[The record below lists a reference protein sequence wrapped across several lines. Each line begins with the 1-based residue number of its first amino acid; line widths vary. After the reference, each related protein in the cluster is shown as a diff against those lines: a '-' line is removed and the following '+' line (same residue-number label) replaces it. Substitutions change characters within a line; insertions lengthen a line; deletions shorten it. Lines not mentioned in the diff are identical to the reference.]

1 MENNIESTTN
11 ATEETAN
18 SPVDNGVDNS
28 SRSLNEDDFAK
39 MLSAD
44 MPLITKASK
53 GGKKIPFPFEQAEP
67 EASSESVEPDAVEG
81 ELDLSLLDSD
91 SDNTDTKVEAD
102 ETSEPESEFEIQV
115 DGQKVK
121 VKQSDLIAD
130 AQKWRASHY
139 QFQEASKMR
148 KEADELMSAYQQ
160 ERESLKGLISQ
171 YQNIID
177 QSYKAQEP
185 DWDYLL
191 ANDPNE
197 HYRQR
202 VIWEGRMNQV
212 KAAKQH
218 QEQIKAQEQAERQ
231 AKEAEYIKEQQKLL
245 YEKLP
250 KWRDEGTRTKGAQEV
265 VNYLVSEGFSQDDTN
280 ALTDVRLLLVAHKAA
295 MYDKL
300 VKANAAKQVKNQAPK
315 QTLKAGAAVNRDPG
329 FAQRQAQTQAAR
341 DAKAAKDNLRSNPTR
356 QGLEDF
362 ILSQLRKK

>member
-130 AQKWRASHY
+130 AQKWRASNDK
-139 QFQEASKMR
+139 FQEASKMR
-148 KEADELMSAYQQ
+148 KEADELMSAYKT
-160 ERESLKGLISQ
+160 ERETLAGLINQ
-171 YQNIID
+171 YQNIIN
-177 QSYKAQEP
+177 QSYAAQEP
-185 DWDYLL
+185 DWQGLFDTNPAEYI
-191 ANDPNE
+191 
-197 HYRQR
+197 RQKE
-202 VIWEGRMNQV
+202 IWNARMQQV
-212 KAAKQH
+212 QTAKQH
-218 QEQIKAQEQAERQ
+218 QEQIKAQQEAERKAFEQ
-231 AKEAEYIKEQQKLL
+231 EYIESQRKLL
-245 YEKLP
+245 YEKFP
-250 KWRDEGTRTKGAQEV
+250 TWKDEAVREKGAKEV
-265 VNYLVSEGFSQDDTN
+265 ISYLISEGFSQDDTN
-280 ALTDVRLLLVAHKAA
+280 ALTDVRLLQVAHKAA